1 MLLLPPS
8 LCLKSVDERDRQS
21 RPQQKL
27 GIVCKQHRYISQVL
41 KSKSS
46 AEKEGFWRCK
56 TEIPQKQ
63 LTYKSGMLC
72 EKKDWN
78 CKKKRRVRKRVCACV
93 CVHIFVFVLST
104 GVFPSNEG
112 AFPWLQYFLDDLS
125 KTKPNIYN
133 FHFLL
138 FTVRSLWQH

>member
-27 GIVCKQHRYISQVL
+27 GIVCKQHHYISQVL

-78 CKKKRRVRKRVCACV
+78 CKKKKKKKSKEKSVCV
-93 CVHIFVFVLST
+93 CMCTYICVCFINWSIPKQWRGLSLTSVF
-104 GVFPSNEG
+104 FRWFIKDQ
-112 AFPWLQYFLDDLS
+112 AQY
-125 KTKPNIYN
+125 I
-133 FHFLL
+133 
-138 FTVRSLWQH
+138 